1 MRLGAAAPIAIV
13 FQNSHQY
20 LILASHFSLTAAA
33 ATAVTVEVNAR
44 DVTVKGPRGSL
55 SKSFKHSRVEI
66 KVAKTAKGSIINVE
80 MWFGNRKE
88 RARTRTIS
96 SHIANMI
103 KGVTKGFE
111 YKMRMVYAH
120 FPINVNL
127 EDNNRT
133 VAIRNF
139 LGEKKVMKVGLLDG
153 TIVLR

>member
-1 MRLGAAAPIAIV
+1 L
-13 FQNSHQY
+13 N
-20 LILASHFSLTAAA
+20 
-33 ATAVTVEVNAR
+33 
-44 DVTVKGPRGSL
+44 
-55 SKSFKHSRVEI
+55 KSFKHSRVEI
-66 KVAKTAKGSIINVE
+66 SIGKNNTLCNVE

-88 RARTRTIS
+88 RARTRTIA

-103 KGVTKGFE
+103 KGVTKGYE

-139 LGEKKVMKVGLLDG
+139 LGEKKVMKVALLDG
-153 TIVLR
+153 THLIHVLQRSVISVLNLCFPWLFQASTASAATTSRTSWS